1 MNHHHHHYASFHAH
15 HRRHQQHIHA
25 GSSLDTGGVNSGNR
39 GRFLGSAIAIN
50 SVAITFGIAFMVF
63 AIFMF
68 TRQNEFPVFF
78 LIPFIA
84 IPTVMIVFAIISMV
98 RAVRLYKKILP
109 EGQGETIDEE
119 PDSSDG
125 EAQ

>member
-15 HRRHQQHIHA
+15 HRRHQQHIHV
-25 GSSLDTGGVNSGNR
+25 GSSLDTGDVNSGNR

-50 SVAITFGIAFMVF
+50 SVIIAFGIAFMVL

-68 TRQNEFPVFF
+68 TRQSEFPVFF
-78 LIPFIA
+78 LILFIV

-98 RAVRLYKKILP
+98 RAVRLYKKVLP
-109 EGQGETIDEE
+109 GGHGETIEE
-119 PDSSDG
+119 ESGSSDG